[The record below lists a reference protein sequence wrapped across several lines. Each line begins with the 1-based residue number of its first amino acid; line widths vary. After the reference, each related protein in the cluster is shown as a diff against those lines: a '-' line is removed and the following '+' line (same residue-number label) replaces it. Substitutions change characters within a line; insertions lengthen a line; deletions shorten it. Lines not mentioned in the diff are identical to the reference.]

1 MNRLFKY
8 LFISMTVLGLM
19 AQSTYTTCQA
29 ESLDSKDRNTL
40 IQADIDSQRIP
51 AGKKINIKIQT
62 PLNSYIMIEGDYF
75 LATISDDI
83 FVDNKL
89 ILPAG
94 TAIRGT
100 VLEIKKSK
108 MLMRGAQVLL
118 DFDHVVTPVGKQIP
132 LTAVITDYENLTLD
146 GALTTANSGYL
157 RAVGSYF
164 NDGIDTVKSMTS
176 NSYEFGK
183 QYAGGF
189 PAVIT
194 APAGAIAGS
203 MVGAGGFAGRSAI
216 GIFKK
221 GEDVDIQKGQ
231 SIQVTLMQPLDIPS
245 N

>member
-1 MNRLFKY
+1 MKNLYKY
-8 LFISMTVLGLM
+8 LLISAVLLGLI
-19 AQSTYTTCQA
+19 AQYSSKTCHA
-29 ESLDSKDRNTL
+29 EGIETKDRSTL

-51 AGKKINIKIQT
+51 AGKKINVKLQT
-62 PLNSYIMIEGDYF
+62 PLNSFILMEGDYF
-75 LATISDDI
+75 LATIADDI

-118 DFDHVVTPVGKQIP
+118 DFDHVVTPVGKQVP

-146 GALTTANSGYL
+146 GALATANSGYFK
-157 RAVGSYF
+157 AVGSYF
-164 NDGIDTVKSMTS
+164 HDGIDTLKSITS

-183 QYAGGF
+183 QYAGGY
-189 PAVIT
+189 PAIIT
-194 APAGAIAGS
+194 APAGALAGS
-203 MVGAGGFAGRSAI
+203 VAGSGSFVGRSAI

-221 GEDVDIQKGQ
+221 GADVDLQKGQ
-231 SIQVTLMQPLDIPS
+231 SFQITLMQPLDIPS